1 MVPAEIGGERMVR
14 AGALELLGRVGL
26 SNRMY
31 HYPMQLSGGEQQRVA
46 IARAFM
52 NQPKILFADEPTGNL
67 DTETAESIV
76 KLIFNLNTMN
86 RTTLILV
93 THDRELT
100 AQADRVITVKAGRLV
115 SDVSKTEPS
124 ISAM

>member
-1 MVPAEIGGERMVR
+1 
-14 AGALELLGRVGL
+14 
-26 SNRMY
+26 
-31 HYPMQLSGGEQQRVA
+31 VA

-67 DTETAESIV
+67 DAETAESIV
-76 KLIFNLNTMN
+76 KLIFNLNSMN

-100 AQADRVITVKAGRLV
+100 EQADRIITLKAGHLA
-115 SDVSKTEPS
+115 SDVSKSELLLG
-124 ISAM
+124 AR